1 MCWEKQV
8 RPLTENTR
16 GPIHFLGYQKPG
28 GWNNRNVLSQVLEAI
43 CPGSRNPWGWFLL
56 RVEREG
62 CVPCSLLAS
71 GGSPAILGILWLVEA
86 SLHLCPNLQVF
97 SLDVHLYL
105 NFLVFIGTVVLP
117 DSVQFSLLTQSCP
130 TLCDPMDCC
139 MPGLPV
145 QHQLLEFT
153 QTHVH
158 QVSDAIQPSHPLSSL
173 LLLPSI
179 FPSIRVFSNESALG
193 IRWPKYWSFSLN
205 ISPSNEQTPLFIFG
219 DLINQLFEA
228 IEIDLQCLL
237 RGW

>member
-43 CPGSRNPWGWFLL
+43 CPGSRYPWGWFLL

-130 TLCDPMDCC
+130 TLCDPMDCSPLGSSVYGISQARILEWVF
-139 MPGLPV
+139 MPFSGGSSWPRD
-145 QHQLLEFT
+145 
-153 QTHVH
+153 QTW
-158 QVSDAIQPSHPLSSL
+158 VSCIGRQILYHWAAREAHML
-173 LLLPSI
+173 
-179 FPSIRVFSNESALG
+179 IRRPKSKTLT
-193 IRWPKYWSFSLN
+193 IRNFIKGV
-205 ISPSNEQTPLFIFG
+205 EQ
-219 DLINQLFEA
+219 
-228 IEIDLQCLL
+228 
-237 RGW
+237 

>member
-43 CPGSRNPWGWFLL
+43 CPGSRYPWGWFLL

-130 TLCDPMDCC
+130 TLCDPMDCS

-145 QHQLLEFT
+145 QHQLTGLGAPIL
-153 QTHVH
+153 QYGLPWWL
-158 QVSDAIQPSHPLSSL
+158 SDKESTCQCRRCGFDPRVGKVPWRRKWQSTPIFLPGKSHGQRSL
-173 LLLPSI
+173 AGYSPWDHE
-179 FPSIRVFSNESALG
+179 ESDM
-193 IRWPKYWSFSLN
+193 
-205 ISPSNEQTPLFIFG
+205 T
-219 DLINQLFEA
+219 
-228 IEIDLQCLL
+228 
-237 RGW
+237 